1 MLDLGETHTFLV
13 DQLVKDLGLRLSSS
27 HIFMEVVDSKA
38 YKITGMFYDVSIMLD
53 RLRGNQDV
61 LVVNLND

>member
-38 YKITGMFYDVSIMLD
+38 YKITGMSYDVSIMLD

>member
-1 MLDLGETHTFLV
+1 MLDLGATHTFLV

-38 YKITGMFYDVSIMLD
+38 YKITGMSYDVSIMLD